1 MYESMKR
8 IFFLSELK
16 ISVLRSRYAL
26 QAWTNL
32 LRSFR
37 SPLNGLGVLIQ
48 ISLGVVLDM
57 LSFSSVLYSEVSSCV
72 VVSDS
77 GSGSA
82 LDVVAGRS
90 GEESGDEGG
99 WNVLD
104 LCWGA
109 ILSSLGVD
117 SVVCLLGNTS
127 KFQPL

>member
-1 MYESMKR
+1 MYESTKR

-16 ISVLRSRYAL
+16 ISVLRLRYAL

-57 LSFSSVLYSEVSSCV
+57 SLSSSVSYSEVSSCV
-72 VVSDS
+72 VASDS

-82 LDVVAGRS
+82 RCC
-90 GEESGDEGG
+90 
-99 WNVLD
+99 
-104 LCWGA
+104 CW
-109 ILSSLGVD
+109 L
-117 SVVCLLGNTS
+117 
-127 KFQPL
+127 FW